1 MTSIVSTLL
10 SLAQEQ
16 KYAEVIVRATNYED
30 KVEQQSCK
38 VPQEV
43 AEDFFIILMGAH
55 LLKRNWPGARDA
67 YLRCPPD
74 IQVSSNLQA
83 LWKATRTY
91 GNWRHVGA
99 TYQAVHQ
106 WRPPER
112 FEGIQKDLLHAIESR
127 KKDLTDVLGVS
138 ITQEDAVCDEL
149 TPRISPPTSSAKM
162 AVAEAVVGDESATTS
177 DTSCTEQDIEII
189 VH

>member
-16 KYAEVIVRATNYED
+16 KYTEVIVRATNYED

-74 IQVSSNLQA
+74 IQVSGNLQA
-83 LWKATRTY
+83 LWKATKTY
-91 GNWRHVGA
+91 SNWRRVDA
-99 TYQAVHQ
+99 TYQALHQ

-138 ITQEDAVCDEL
+138 ITQEDVCYEL
-149 TPRISPPTSSAKM
+149 TPRISTPTSSAKM
-162 AVAEAVVGDESATTS
+162 AVADDTSTTTS
-177 DTSCTEQDIEII
+177 DTSSTEQDIEII